1 MHLKLTAQQ
10 KYVNYYVVLLNATS
24 LLKME
29 FYFFVSL
36 ENCLKSDFT
45 ALAHVQLYVTALE
58 IPRSDGTALGR
69 RHGLL

>member
-1 MHLKLTAQQ
+1 MQPHFSKW
-10 KYVNYYVVLLNATS
+10 S
-24 LLKME
+24 C
-29 FYFFVSL
+29 YFFVSL